1 MKPNTIMTH
10 PTDNVAIALEDIPRG
25 DVVRLP
31 DGREFEALA
40 DIPFSHKVL
49 LADLVAGGEVVK
61 YGEVIGQTKTDLKR
75 GEWVHAH
82 NLRLEEE

>member
-1 MKPNTIMTH
+1 MKPNTIITH
-10 PTDNVAIALEDIPRG
+10 AKDNVAIALEDIPRG
-25 DVVRLP
+25 VTVRLP
-31 DGREFEALA
+31 DGSAFEALA

-49 LADLVAGGEVVK
+49 LADLAAGGDLIK
-61 YGEVIGQTKTDLKR
+61 YGEVIGQTKTNLKR